1 MAAAD
6 FIKKLAPGAQKVYK
20 KYNVLA
26 SLVIAQGC
34 LESGF
39 GTSGLSKQA
48 NNLFGVKGTYNGK
61 YVLMWTSEQD
71 KKGNVTRIQAKF
83 RKYPSYAESL
93 ADLGSLYTRLSRY
106 KAVVGE
112 KDYKKATTA
121 VFKAGYATDIHY
133 PSKLNSIIEKYNL
146 TKYDGEI
153 VPDVPDV
160 PEEPSEPE
168 TPTKPTYPSKE
179 YDGKDMP
186 LNQHLPSDVDFPQL
200 HVSSK
205 DGKDVIEITGV
216 SVDFTA
222 DPTGKKSF
230 SFTLPRTQENATE
243 FELLVVDNIL
253 YLDEKKYN
261 HQKYYITN
269 VSLHQENGVLT
280 KTVTAAHIFSVLLI
294 NNRIEK
300 TVSKKLSIKEALDI
314 ALKGTDFKYVIHAKD
329 GEISSAEQE
338 NFGEKNSTELMDEII
353 EDYDIELDVDNY
365 KIHVYK
371 KMGQEI
377 DFVLDSRYNMPGIT
391 ITTDSQNCTTRAWG
405 YGAQKETDS
414 VSKSKDDSKTTKD
427 EKEASKDE
435 EKEPEYVF
443 EPVLYIHPDEDK
455 FLIEGKPRWAEP
467 IKDERYKKSSSIIS
481 ALKKHVNPYPEMT
494 VEVEFQKIYEP
505 KLLEIEQDFW
515 LGDTIHV
522 IADTA
527 DGITFEDDLRVV
539 SIQHNPLNPY
549 SSPTI
554 TFANFR
560 KDIQRITVDQA
571 KQVKNLQRYINDMLK
586 TLR

>member
-39 GTSGLSKQA
+39 GASDLSKQA
-48 NNLFGVKGTYNGK
+48 YNLFGVKGTYNGK
-61 YVLMWTSEQD
+61 YVLMWTKEQD
-71 KKGNVTRIQAKF
+71 KHGNETRVQARF

-106 KAVVGE
+106 KDVVGE
-112 KDYKKATTA
+112 KDYQKATAA
-121 VFKAGYATDIHY
+121 VAKGGYATDINY
-133 PSKLNSIIEKYNL
+133 ATKLNSIIFTYKLTQYDNL
-146 TKYDGEI
+146 D
-153 VPDVPDV
+153 DL

-168 TPTKPTYPSKE
+168 TPTGPDYPSKE

-186 LNQHLPSDVDFPQL
+186 LNQNLPSDVDFPQL

-230 SFTLPRTQENATE
+230 SFTLPRTQENGAE
-243 FELLVVDNIL
+243 FELLIVDNVL

-314 ALKGTDFKYVIHAKD
+314 ALKGTDFKYVIHAKA
-329 GEISSAEQE
+329 GEIPSAEQE

-353 EDYDIELDVDNY
+353 EDYGIELDVDNY

-371 KMGQEI
+371 KMGQKI

-414 VSKSKDDSKTTKD
+414 VSKSKDDSKTT
-427 EKEASKDE
+427 ENEQEASKDE

-560 KDIQRITVDQA
+560 KDIQRINVDQV
-571 KQVKNLQRYINDMLK
+571 KKMKNLQRYINDMLK

>member
-1 MAAAD
+1 
-6 FIKKLAPGAQKVYK
+6 
-20 KYNVLA
+20 
-26 SLVIAQGC
+26 
-34 LESGF
+34 
-39 GTSGLSKQA
+39 
-48 NNLFGVKGTYNGK
+48 
-61 YVLMWTSEQD
+61 
-71 KKGNVTRIQAKF
+71 
-83 RKYPSYAESL
+83 
-93 ADLGSLYTRLSRY
+93 
-106 KAVVGE
+106 
-112 KDYKKATTA
+112 
-121 VFKAGYATDIHY
+121 
-133 PSKLNSIIEKYNL
+133 
-146 TKYDGEI
+146 
-153 VPDVPDV
+153 
-160 PEEPSEPE
+160 EPSEPE

-179 YDGKDMP
+179 YDGIDMP

-243 FELLVVDNIL
+243 FEQLVVDNIL

-269 VSLHQENGVLT
+269 VSLHQENGMLT

-300 TVSKKLSIKEALDI
+300 TVSKKLGIKEALDI
-314 ALKGTDFKYVIHAKD
+314 ALKGTDFKYVIHAKA
-329 GEISSAEQE
+329 GEIPSAEQE

-353 EDYDIELDVDNY
+353 EDYGIELDVDNY

-371 KMGQEI
+371 KMGQVI

-414 VSKSKDDSKTTKD
+414 VSESKGDGKSTQD
-427 EKEASKDE
+427 EKDV

-467 IKDERYKKSSSIIS
+467 IKDERYKKAGSIIS

-560 KDIQRITVDQA
+560 KDIQRINVDQV
-571 KQVKNLQRYINDMLK
+571 KKMKNLQRYINDMLK

>member
-1 MAAAD
+1 MAAVD
-6 FIKKLAPGAQKVYK
+6 FIKKLAPGAKKVQK
-20 KYNVLA
+20 KYKVLA

-39 GTSGLSKQA
+39 GSSDLSKQA
-48 NNLFGVKGTYNGK
+48 YNLFGIKGTYNGK
-61 YVLMWTSEQD
+61 YVLMWTKEQD
-71 KKGNVTRIQAKF
+71 KQGNETRVQAPF
-83 RKYPSYAESL
+83 RKYPSFAESL
-93 ADLGSLYTRLSRY
+93 EDLGSLYTRLSRY

-112 KDYKKATTA
+112 KDYQKATAA
-121 VFKAGYATDIHY
+121 VAKGGYATDINY
-133 PSKLNSIIEKYNL
+133 AMKLNSIIFTYKL
-146 TKYDGEI
+146 TQYDNDDGL
-153 VPDVPDV
+153 

-168 TPTKPTYPSKE
+168 TPTGPDYPSRE
-179 YDGKDMP
+179 YDGVDIP
-186 LNQHLPSDVDFPQL
+186 LNQNLPSDVDFPQL

-222 DPTGKKSF
+222 DPTGKKTF
-230 SFTLPRTQENATE
+230 SFTLPRTQENAAE

-269 VSLHQENGVLT
+269 VSLHQENGMLT

-300 TVSKKLSIKEALDI
+300 TVSKKLSVKEALDI

-329 GEISSAEQE
+329 GEIPAAEQE

-371 KMGQEI
+371 KMGREI

-391 ITTDSQNCTTRAWG
+391 ITTDFQNCTTRAWG
-405 YGAQKETDS
+405 YGAQKETEA
-414 VSKSKDDSKTTKD
+414 VSQSKDDKTTED
-427 EKEASKDE
+427 EKEATNDE

-443 EPVLYIHPDEDK
+443 DPVLYIHPDEDK

-494 VEVEFQKIYEP
+494 VEVEFKKIYEP

-560 KDIQRITVDQA
+560 KDIQRITVDQV

>member
-39 GTSGLSKQA
+39 GSSDLSKQA
-48 NNLFGVKGTYNGK
+48 YNLFGIKGTYNGK
-61 YVLMWTSEQD
+61 YVLMWTKEQD
-71 KKGNVTRIQAKF
+71 KQGNETRVQAPF
-83 RKYPSYAESL
+83 RKYPSFAESL
-93 ADLGSLYTRLSRY
+93 EDLGSLYTRLSRY

-112 KDYKKATTA
+112 KDYQKATAA
-121 VFKAGYATDIHY
+121 VAKGGYATDINY
-133 PSKLNSIIEKYNL
+133 AMKLNSIIFTYKL
-146 TKYDGEI
+146 TQYDNDDGL
-153 VPDVPDV
+153 

-168 TPTKPTYPSKE
+168 TPTGPDYPSRE
-179 YDGKDMP
+179 YDGVDIP
-186 LNQHLPSDVDFPQL
+186 LNQNLPSDVDFPQL

-230 SFTLPRTQENATE
+230 SFTLPRTQENAAE
-243 FELLVVDNIL
+243 FELLIVDNVL

-269 VSLHQENGVLT
+269 VSLHQENGMLT

-314 ALKGTDFKYVIHAKD
+314 ALKGTDFKYVIHAKE

-338 NFGEKNSTELMDEII
+338 NFGEKNSIELMDEII

-405 YGAQKETDS
+405 YGAQKEIDS
-414 VSKSKDDSKTTKD
+414 ASESKDDGKTT
-427 EKEASKDE
+427 EDE

-505 KLLEIEQDFW
+505 KLLEIEQGFW

>member
-1 MAAAD
+1 MAAVD
-6 FIKKLAPGAQKVYK
+6 FIKKLAPGAQRVQK

-39 GTSGLSKQA
+39 GASDLSQQA
-48 NNLFGVKGTYNGK
+48 YNLFGVKGTYNGK
-61 YVLMWTSEQD
+61 YVLMWTKEQD
-71 KKGNVTRIQAKF
+71 KNGNETRVKARF

-106 KAVVGE
+106 KDVVGE
-112 KDYKKATTA
+112 KDYQKATAA
-121 VFKAGYATDIHY
+121 VAKGGYATDINY
-133 PSKLNSIIEKYNL
+133 ATKLNSIIFTYKLTQYDNL
-146 TKYDGEI
+146 D
-153 VPDVPDV
+153 DL

-168 TPTKPTYPSKE
+168 TPTGPDYPSKE

-186 LNQHLPSDVDFPQL
+186 LNQNLPSDVDFPQL

-205 DGKDVIEITGV
+205 DGKEVIEITGA
-216 SVDFTA
+216 SVDFTV
-222 DPTGKKSF
+222 DTTGKKSF
-230 SFTLPRTQENATE
+230 TFSLVRTQENAAE

-269 VSLHQENGVLT
+269 VSLHQENGMLT
-280 KTVTAAHIFSVLLI
+280 KTVTAAHIFTVLLI

-329 GEISSAEQE
+329 DEISSAEQE

-391 ITTDSQNCTTRAWG
+391 IMTDSQNCTTRAWG
-405 YGAQKETDS
+405 YGAQKEIDS
-414 VSKSKDDSKTTKD
+414 DSDSKVDGKTTED
-427 EKEASKDE
+427 EKEVRKDE

-539 SIQHNPLNPY
+539 SFQHNPLNPY

-560 KDIQRITVDQA
+560 KDIQRINVDQV
-571 KQVKNLQRYINDMLK
+571 KKMKNLQRYINDMLK

>member
-39 GTSGLSKQA
+39 GASDLSKQA
-48 NNLFGVKGTYNGK
+48 YNLFGVKGTYNGK
-61 YVLMWTSEQD
+61 YVLMWTKEQD
-71 KKGNVTRIQAKF
+71 KHGNESRVQARF

-106 KAVVGE
+106 KDVVGE
-112 KDYKKATTA
+112 KDYLKATAA
-121 VFKAGYATDIHY
+121 VAKGGYATDINY
-133 PSKLNSIIEKYNL
+133 ATKLNSIIFTYKLTQYDNL
-146 TKYDGEI
+146 D
-153 VPDVPDV
+153 DL

-168 TPTKPTYPSKE
+168 TPTGPEYPSKE
-179 YDGKDMP
+179 YDGIDMP
-186 LNQHLPSDVDFPQL
+186 LNQNLPSDVDFPQL

-205 DGKDVIEITGV
+205 DGKDAIEITGV

-230 SFTLPRTQENATE
+230 SFTLPRTHQNAAE
-243 FELLVVDNIL
+243 FEQLVVDNIL

-269 VSLHQENGVLT
+269 VSLHQENGMLT

-300 TVSKKLSIKEALDI
+300 TVSKKLGIKEALDI
-314 ALKGTDFKYVIHAKD
+314 ALKGTDFKYVIHAKA
-329 GEISSAEQE
+329 GEIPSAEQE
-338 NFGEKNSTELMDEII
+338 NFGEKNSIELMDEII
-353 EDYDIELDVDNY
+353 EDYGIELDVDNY

-371 KMGQEI
+371 KMGQVI

-414 VSKSKDDSKTTKD
+414 VSESKGDGKTTQD
-427 EKEASKDE
+427 EKDE

-467 IKDERYKKSSSIIS
+467 IKDERYKKAGSIIS

-560 KDIQRITVDQA
+560 KDIQRINVDQV
-571 KQVKNLQRYINDMLK
+571 KKMKNLQRYINDMLK

>member
-39 GTSGLSKQA
+39 GSSGLSKQA
-48 NNLFGVKGTYNGK
+48 NNLFGIKGTYNGK

-71 KKGNVTRIQAKF
+71 KKGNVTRIQARF

-121 VFKAGYATDIHY
+121 VSKAGYATDIHY

-329 GEISSAEQE
+329 GDIPSVEQE
-338 NFGEKNSTELMDEII
+338 NFGEKNSIELMDEII
-353 EDYDIELDVDNY
+353 EDYGIELDVDNY

-371 KMGQEI
+371 KMGQVI

-414 VSKSKDDSKTTKD
+414 VSESKGDGKSTQD
-427 EKEASKDE
+427 EKDV

-467 IKDERYKKSSSIIS
+467 IKDERYKKAGSIIS

-560 KDIQRITVDQA
+560 KDIQRINVDQV
-571 KQVKNLQRYINDMLK
+571 KKMKNLQRYINDMLK

>member
-1 MAAAD
+1 MAAAE

-39 GTSGLSKQA
+39 GTSGLSQQA
-48 NNLFGVKGTYNGK
+48 NNLFGIKGTYNGK

-112 KDYKKATTA
+112 TNYKKACKA
-121 VFKAGYATDIHY
+121 VKDAGYATDINY
-133 PSKLNSIIEKYNL
+133 PSKLISIIEKYNL
-146 TKYDGEI
+146 TQYDDQN
-153 VPDVPDV
+153 VPDVPD
-160 PEEPSEPE
+160 EPSEPE
-168 TPTKPTYPSKE
+168 TPTGPDYPSKE

-186 LNQHLPSDVDFPQL
+186 LNQNLPSDVDFPQL

-205 DGKDVIEITGV
+205 NGKEVIEITGT
-216 SVDFTA
+216 SVDFTV
-222 DPTGKKSF
+222 DTTGKKSF
-230 SFTLPRTQENATE
+230 TFSLVRTLENAAE

-269 VSLHQENGVLT
+269 VSLHQENGMLT
-280 KTVTAAHIFSVLLI
+280 KTVTAAHIFTVLLI
-294 NNRIEK
+294 NNRIQK
-300 TVSKKLSIKEALDI
+300 TISKKLGIKEALDI

-329 GEISSAEQE
+329 GEIPSAEQE

-353 EDYDIELDVDNY
+353 EDYGIELDVDNY

-414 VSKSKDDSKTTKD
+414 VSESKGDGKTTED
-427 EKEASKDE
+427 EKEVKKDE

-467 IKDERYKKSSSIIS
+467 IRDERYKKAGSIIS

-560 KDIQRITVDQA
+560 KDIQRINVDQV
-571 KQVKNLQRYINDMLK
+571 KKMKNLQRYINDMLK

>member
-6 FIKKLAPGAQKVYK
+6 FIRKLAPGAQKVYK

-39 GTSGLSKQA
+39 GASDLSKQA
-48 NNLFGVKGTYNGK
+48 YNPFGVKGTYNGK
-61 YVLMWTSEQD
+61 YVLMWTKEQD
-71 KKGNVTRIQAKF
+71 KNGNETRVQARF

-106 KAVVGE
+106 KDVVGE
-112 KDYKKATTA
+112 KDYQKATAA
-121 VFKAGYATDIHY
+121 VSKGGYATDINY
-133 PSKLNSIIEKYNL
+133 ATKLNSIIFTYKL
-146 TKYDGEI
+146 TQYDTFD
-153 VPDVPDV
+153 DVPD
-160 PEEPSEPE
+160 EPSEPPE
-168 TPTKPTYPSKE
+168 TPTGPDYPSKE

-186 LNQHLPSDVDFPQL
+186 LNQNLPSDVDFPQL

-230 SFTLPRTQENATE
+230 SFTLPRTQENGAE
-243 FELLVVDNIL
+243 FELLIVDNVL

-294 NNRIEK
+294 NNRVEK

-353 EDYDIELDVDNY
+353 EDYGIELDVDNY
-365 KIHVYK
+365 KIHVFK
-371 KMGQEI
+371 KMGQKI

-414 VSKSKDDSKTTKD
+414 VSKSKDDSKTT
-427 EKEASKDE
+427 ENEQEASKDE

-560 KDIQRITVDQA
+560 KDIQRINVDQV
-571 KQVKNLQRYINDMLK
+571 KKMKNLQRYINDMLK

>member
-1 MAAAD
+1 MAAVD
-6 FIKKLAPGAQKVYK
+6 FIKKLAPGAQRVQK

-39 GTSGLSKQA
+39 GASDLSQQA
-48 NNLFGVKGTYNGK
+48 YNLFGVKGTYNGK
-61 YVLMWTSEQD
+61 YVLMWTKEQD
-71 KKGNVTRIQAKF
+71 KNGNETRVKARF

-106 KAVVGE
+106 KDVVGE
-112 KDYKKATTA
+112 KDYQKATAA
-121 VFKAGYATDIHY
+121 VAKGGYATDINY
-133 PSKLNSIIEKYNL
+133 ATKLNSIIFTYKLTQYDNL
-146 TKYDGEI
+146 D
-153 VPDVPDV
+153 DL

-168 TPTKPTYPSKE
+168 TPTGPDYPSKE

-186 LNQHLPSDVDFPQL
+186 LNQNLPSDVDFPQL

-205 DGKDVIEITGV
+205 DGKEVIEITGA
-216 SVDFTA
+216 SVDFTV
-222 DPTGKKSF
+222 DTTGKKSF
-230 SFTLPRTQENATE
+230 TFSLVRTQENAAE

-269 VSLHQENGVLT
+269 VSLHQENGMLT

-414 VSKSKDDSKTTKD
+414 ESKGDGKTTED
-427 EKEASKDE
+427 EKDE

-539 SIQHNPLNPY
+539 SFQHNPLNPY

-560 KDIQRITVDQA
+560 KDIQRINVDQV
-571 KQVKNLQRYINDMLK
+571 KKMKNLQRYINDMLK

>member
-1 MAAAD
+1 MAAVD
-6 FIKKLAPGAQKVYK
+6 FIKKLAPGAQKVQK

-39 GTSGLSKQA
+39 GASDLSKQA
-48 NNLFGVKGTYNGK
+48 YNLFGVKGTYNGK
-61 YVLMWTSEQD
+61 YVLMWTKEQD
-71 KKGNVTRIQAKF
+71 KHGNESRVQARF

-106 KAVVGE
+106 KDVVGE
-112 KDYKKATTA
+112 KDYQKATAA
-121 VFKAGYATDIHY
+121 VAKGGYATDINY
-133 PSKLNSIIEKYNL
+133 ATKLNSIIFTYKLTQYDNL
-146 TKYDGEI
+146 D
-153 VPDVPDV
+153 DL

-168 TPTKPTYPSKE
+168 TPTGPEYPSKE
-179 YDGKDMP
+179 YDGIDMP

-230 SFTLPRTQENATE
+230 SFTLSRTQENATE
-243 FELLVVDNIL
+243 FEQLVVDNIL

-269 VSLHQENGVLT
+269 VSLHQENGMLT

-300 TVSKKLSIKEALDI
+300 TVSKKLGIKEALDI
-314 ALKGTDFKYVIHAKD
+314 ALKGTDFKYVIHAKA
-329 GEISSAEQE
+329 GEIPSAEQE

-353 EDYDIELDVDNY
+353 EDYGIELDVDNY

-371 KMGQEI
+371 KMGEVI

-414 VSKSKDDSKTTKD
+414 VSESKGDGKTTQD
-427 EKEASKDE
+427 EKDE

-467 IKDERYKKSSSIIS
+467 IKDERYKKTGSIIS

-560 KDIQRITVDQA
+560 KDIQRINVDQV
-571 KQVKNLQRYINDMLK
+571 KKMKNLQRYIN
-586 TLR
+586 

>member
-39 GTSGLSKQA
+39 GSSGLSKQA
-48 NNLFGVKGTYNGK
+48 NNLFGIKGTYNGK

-112 KDYKKATTA
+112 KDYKKATAA
-121 VFKAGYATDIHY
+121 VSKAGYATDIHY

-300 TVSKKLSIKEALDI
+300 TVSKKLGIKEALDI
-314 ALKGTDFKYVIHAKD
+314 ALKGTDFKYVIHAKA
-329 GEISSAEQE
+329 GEIPSAEQE
-338 NFGEKNSTELMDEII
+338 NFGEKNSIELMDEII
-353 EDYDIELDVDNY
+353 EDYGIELDVDNY

-371 KMGQEI
+371 KMGQVI

-414 VSKSKDDSKTTKD
+414 VSESKGDGKSTQD
-427 EKEASKDE
+427 EKDV

-467 IKDERYKKSSSIIS
+467 IKDERYKKAGSIIS

-560 KDIQRITVDQA
+560 KDIQRINVDQV
-571 KQVKNLQRYINDMLK
+571 KKMKNLQRYINDMLK

>member
-1 MAAAD
+1 MAAAVD
-6 FIKKLAPGAQKVYK
+6 FIKKLAPGAKKVQK
-20 KYNVLA
+20 KYKVLA

-39 GTSGLSKQA
+39 GSSDLSKQA
-48 NNLFGVKGTYNGK
+48 YNLFGIKGTYNGK
-61 YVLMWTSEQD
+61 YVLMWTKEQD
-71 KKGNVTRIQAKF
+71 KQGNETRVQAPF
-83 RKYPSYAESL
+83 RKYLSFAESL
-93 ADLGSLYTRLSRY
+93 EDLGSMYTRLSRY
-106 KAVVGE
+106 KAVIGE
-112 KDYKKATTA
+112 KDYQKATAA
-121 VFKAGYATDIHY
+121 VASGGYATDINY
-133 PSKLNSIIEKYNL
+133 AMKLNSIIFTYKL
-146 TKYDGEI
+146 TQYDNDDGI
-153 VPDVPDV
+153 

-168 TPTKPTYPSKE
+168 TPTDPDYPSRE
-179 YDGKDMP
+179 FDGVDIP
-186 LNQHLPSDVDFPQL
+186 INQNLPSDVDFPQL

-230 SFTLPRTQENATE
+230 SFTLPRTQENAAE
-243 FELLVVDNIL
+243 FELLIVDNVL

-269 VSLHQENGVLT
+269 VSLHQENGMLT

-314 ALKGTDFKYVIHAKD
+314 ALKGTDFKYVIHANE

-405 YGAQKETDS
+405 YGAQKEIDS
-414 VSKSKDDSKTTKD
+414 ASESKDDGTTTED
-427 EKEASKDE
+427 G

-443 EPVLYIHPDEDK
+443 EPVLYIHPDEEN

-560 KDIQRITVDQA
+560 KDIQRITVDQV

>member
-39 GTSGLSKQA
+39 GSSGLSQQA
-48 NNLFGVKGTYNGK
+48 NNLFGIKGTYNGK

-83 RKYPSYAESL
+83 RKYPSYSESL

-112 KDYKKATTA
+112 TNYKKACQA
-121 VFKAGYATDIHY
+121 VKDGGYATDINY
-133 PSKLNSIIEKYNL
+133 PSKLISIIEKYNL
-146 TKYDGEI
+146 TQYDDQNL
-153 VPDVPDV
+153 PDVPD
-160 PEEPSEPE
+160 EPSEPE
-168 TPTKPTYPSKE
+168 TPIGPEYPSKE

-186 LNQHLPSDVDFPQL
+186 LNQNLPSDVDFPQL

-205 DGKDVIEITGV
+205 DGKEVIEITGV

-230 SFTLPRTQENATE
+230 SFTLPRTQENAAE

-269 VSLHQENGVLT
+269 VSLHQENGMLT

-300 TVSKKLSIKEALDI
+300 TVSKKLSVKEALDI
-314 ALKGTDFKYVIHAKD
+314 ALKGTDFKYVIHEKD
-329 GEISSAEQE
+329 GEIPAAEQE

-353 EDYDIELDVDNY
+353 EDYGIELDVDNY

-414 VSKSKDDSKTTKD
+414 VSESKGDGKTTED
-427 EKEASKDE
+427 EKEVKKNE

-539 SIQHNPLNPY
+539 SVQHNPLNPY

-571 KQVKNLQRYINDMLK
+571 KQVKNLQRYINDMIK

>member
-1 MAAAD
+1 MAAAVD
-6 FIKKLAPGAQKVYK
+6 FIKKLAPGAKKVQK
-20 KYNVLA
+20 KYKVLA

-39 GTSGLSKQA
+39 GSSDLSKQA
-48 NNLFGVKGTYNGK
+48 YNLFGIKGTYNGK
-61 YVLMWTSEQD
+61 YVLMWTKEQD
-71 KKGNVTRIQAKF
+71 KQGNETRVQAPF
-83 RKYPSYAESL
+83 RKYPSFAESL
-93 ADLGSLYTRLSRY
+93 EDLGSLYTRLSRY

-112 KDYKKATTA
+112 KDYQKATAA
-121 VFKAGYATDIHY
+121 VAKGGYATDINY
-133 PSKLNSIIEKYNL
+133 AMKLNSIIFTYKL
-146 TKYDGEI
+146 TQYDNDDGI
-153 VPDVPDV
+153 
-160 PEEPSEPE
+160 PEEPTGPD
-168 TPTKPTYPSKE
+168 YPSRE
-179 YDGKDMP
+179 FDGVDIP
-186 LNQHLPSDVDFPQL
+186 INQNLPSDVDFPQL

-230 SFTLPRTQENATE
+230 SFTLPRTQENAAE
-243 FELLVVDNIL
+243 FELLIVDNVL

-269 VSLHQENGVLT
+269 VSLHQENGMLT

-314 ALKGTDFKYVIHAKD
+314 ALKGTDFKYVIHAKE
-329 GEISSAEQE
+329 GGIASAEQE

-371 KMGQEI
+371 KMGQVI

-405 YGAQKETDS
+405 YGAQKEIDS
-414 VSKSKDDSKTTKD
+414 ASESKDDDKTT
-427 EKEASKDE
+427 EDE

-560 KDIQRITVDQA
+560 KDIQRITVDQV

>member
-39 GTSGLSKQA
+39 GASDLSKQA
-48 NNLFGVKGTYNGK
+48 YNLFGVKGTYNGK
-61 YVLMWTSEQD
+61 YVLMWTKEQD
-71 KKGNVTRIQAKF
+71 KHGNETRVQAHF

-106 KAVVGE
+106 KDVVGE
-112 KDYKKATTA
+112 KDYQKATAA
-121 VFKAGYATDIHY
+121 VAKGGYATDINY
-133 PSKLNSIIEKYNL
+133 ATKLNSIIFTYKLTQYDNL
-146 TKYDGEI
+146 D
-153 VPDVPDV
+153 DL

-168 TPTKPTYPSKE
+168 TPTGPDYPSKE

-186 LNQHLPSDVDFPQL
+186 LNQNLPSDVDFPQL

-205 DGKDVIEITGV
+205 DGKEVIEITGA
-216 SVDFTA
+216 SVDFTV
-222 DPTGKKSF
+222 DTTGKKSF
-230 SFTLPRTQENATE
+230 TFSLVRTQENAAE

-269 VSLHQENGVLT
+269 VSLHQENGMLT
-280 KTVTAAHIFSVLLI
+280 KTVTAAHIFTVLLI

-338 NFGEKNSTELMDEII
+338 NFGEKNSTELIDEII

-414 VSKSKDDSKTTKD
+414 VSESKGDGKTTED
-427 EKEASKDE
+427 EKEVKKDE

-443 EPVLYIHPDEDK
+443 DPVLYIHPDEDK

-539 SIQHNPLNPY
+539 SFQHNPLNPY

>member
-39 GTSGLSKQA
+39 GASDLSKQA
-48 NNLFGVKGTYNGK
+48 YNLFGVKGTYNGK
-61 YVLMWTSEQD
+61 YVLMWTKEQD
-71 KKGNVTRIQAKF
+71 KHGNESRVQARF

-106 KAVVGE
+106 KDVVGE
-112 KDYKKATTA
+112 KDYLKATAA
-121 VFKAGYATDIHY
+121 VAKGGYATDINY
-133 PSKLNSIIEKYNL
+133 ATKLNSIIFTYKLTQYDNL
-146 TKYDGEI
+146 D
-153 VPDVPDV
+153 DL

-168 TPTKPTYPSKE
+168 TPTGPEYPSKE
-179 YDGKDMP
+179 YDGIDMP
-186 LNQHLPSDVDFPQL
+186 LNQNLPSDVDFPQL

-205 DGKDVIEITGV
+205 DGKDAIEITGV

-230 SFTLPRTQENATE
+230 SFTLPRTQQNAAE
-243 FELLVVDNIL
+243 FEQLVVDNIL

-269 VSLHQENGVLT
+269 VSLHQENGMLT

-300 TVSKKLSIKEALDI
+300 TVSKKLGIKEALDI
-314 ALKGTDFKYVIHAKD
+314 ALKGTDFKYVIHAKA
-329 GEISSAEQE
+329 GEIPSAEQE
-338 NFGEKNSTELMDEII
+338 NFGEKNSIELMDEII
-353 EDYDIELDVDNY
+353 EDYGIELDVDNY

-371 KMGQEI
+371 KMGQVI

-414 VSKSKDDSKTTKD
+414 VSESKGDGKTTQD
-427 EKEASKDE
+427 EKDE

-467 IKDERYKKSSSIIS
+467 IKDERYKKAGSIIS

-560 KDIQRITVDQA
+560 KDIQRINVDQV
-571 KQVKNLQRYINDMLK
+571 KKMKNLQRYINDMLK

>member
-6 FIKKLAPGAQKVYK
+6 FIKKLAPGAQKVFK
-20 KYNVLA
+20 KYKVLA

-39 GTSGLSKQA
+39 GASDLSKQA
-48 NNLFGVKGTYNGK
+48 YNLFGVKGTYNGK
-61 YVLMWTSEQD
+61 YVLMWTKEQD
-71 KKGNVTRIQAKF
+71 KHGNETRVQARF

-106 KAVVGE
+106 KDVVGE
-112 KDYKKATTA
+112 KDYQKATAA
-121 VFKAGYATDIHY
+121 VAKGGYATDINY
-133 PSKLNSIIEKYNL
+133 ATKLNSIIFTYKL
-146 TKYDGEI
+146 TQYDN
-153 VPDVPDV
+153 VDL

-168 TPTKPTYPSKE
+168 TPTGPDYPSKE

-186 LNQHLPSDVDFPQL
+186 LNQNLPSDVDFPQL

-205 DGKDVIEITGV
+205 DGKEVIEITGA
-216 SVDFTA
+216 SVDFTV
-222 DPTGKKSF
+222 DTTGKKSF
-230 SFTLPRTQENATE
+230 AFSLVRTQENAAE

-269 VSLHQENGVLT
+269 VSLHQENGMLT
-280 KTVTAAHIFSVLLI
+280 KTVTAAHIFTVLLI
-294 NNRIEK
+294 NNRIEN

-414 VSKSKDDSKTTKD
+414 DSESKGDGKTTED
-427 EKEASKDE
+427 EKEVKKDE

-539 SIQHNPLNPY
+539 SFQHNPLNPY

-560 KDIQRITVDQA
+560 KDIQRINVDQV
-571 KQVKNLQRYINDMLK
+571 KKMKNLQRYINDMLK

>member
-1 MAAAD
+1 MAAVD
-6 FIKKLAPGAQKVYK
+6 FIKKLAPGAKKVQK
-20 KYNVLA
+20 KYKVLA

-39 GTSGLSKQA
+39 GSSDLSKQA
-48 NNLFGVKGTYNGK
+48 YNLFGIKGTYNGK
-61 YVLMWTSEQD
+61 YVLMWTKEQD
-71 KKGNVTRIQAKF
+71 KQGNETRVQAPF
-83 RKYPSYAESL
+83 RKYPSFAESL
-93 ADLGSLYTRLSRY
+93 EDLGSMYTRLSRY
-106 KAVVGE
+106 KAVIGE
-112 KDYKKATTA
+112 KDYQKATAA
-121 VFKAGYATDIHY
+121 VAKGGYATDINY
-133 PSKLNSIIEKYNL
+133 AMKLNSIIFTYKL
-146 TKYDGEI
+146 TQYDN
-153 VPDVPDV
+153 DDST

-168 TPTKPTYPSKE
+168 TPTGPDYPSRE
-179 YDGKDMP
+179 YDGVDIP
-186 LNQHLPSDVDFPQL
+186 LNQNLPSDVDFPQL

-230 SFTLPRTQENATE
+230 SFTLPRTQENAAE

-269 VSLHQENGVLT
+269 VSLHQENGMLT

-300 TVSKKLSIKEALDI
+300 TVSKKLSVKEALDI
-314 ALKGTDFKYVIHAKD
+314 ALKGTDFIYVIHAKD
-329 GEISSAEQE
+329 GEIPAAEQE

-371 KMGQEI
+371 KMGREI

-405 YGAQKETDS
+405 YGAQKETEA
-414 VSKSKDDSKTTKD
+414 VSQSKDDKTTED
-427 EKEASKDE
+427 EKEATNDE

-443 EPVLYIHPDEDK
+443 DPVLYIHPDEDK

-560 KDIQRITVDQA
+560 KDIQRITVDQV

>member
-39 GTSGLSKQA
+39 GSSGLSKQA

-71 KKGNVTRIQAKF
+71 KKGSVTRIQAKF

-93 ADLGSLYTRLSRY
+93 VDLGSLYTRLSRY

-112 KDYKKATTA
+112 KDYKKATEA
-121 VFKAGYATDIHY
+121 VFKAGYATDMNY
-133 PSKLNSIIEKYNL
+133 PSKLISIIEKYNL
-146 TKYDGEI
+146 TKYDDENI
-153 VPDVPDV
+153 PDVPD
-160 PEEPSEPE
+160 EPNEPE
-168 TPTKPTYPSKE
+168 TPTGPDYPSKE

-186 LNQHLPSDVDFPQL
+186 LNQNLPSDVDFPQL

-230 SFTLPRTQENATE
+230 SFTLPRTQENAAE

-269 VSLHQENGVLT
+269 VSLHQENGMLT

-329 GEISSAEQE
+329 GEIPSAEQE

-353 EDYDIELDVDNY
+353 EDYGIELDVDNY

-371 KMGQEI
+371 KMGQKI

-405 YGAQKETDS
+405 YGAQKEVDS
-414 VSKSKDDSKTTKD
+414 VSKSKDDKTTED
-427 EKEASKDE
+427 GKEVTKDE

-467 IKDERYKKSSSIIS
+467 IKDERYKKAGSIIS

-560 KDIQRITVDQA
+560 KDIQRITVDQV

>member
-39 GTSGLSKQA
+39 GASDLSKQA
-48 NNLFGVKGTYNGK
+48 YNLFGVKGTYNGK
-61 YVLMWTSEQD
+61 YVLMWTKEQD
-71 KKGNVTRIQAKF
+71 KHGNETRVQARF

-106 KAVVGE
+106 KDVVGE
-112 KDYKKATTA
+112 KDYQKATAA
-121 VFKAGYATDIHY
+121 VAKGGYATDINY
-133 PSKLNSIIEKYNL
+133 ATKLNSIIFTYKLTQYDNL
-146 TKYDGEI
+146 D
-153 VPDVPDV
+153 DL

-168 TPTKPTYPSKE
+168 TPTGPDYPSKE

-186 LNQHLPSDVDFPQL
+186 LNQNLPSDVDFPQL

-205 DGKDVIEITGV
+205 DRKEVIEITGA
-216 SVDFTA
+216 SVDFTV
-222 DPTGKKSF
+222 DTTGKKSF
-230 SFTLPRTQENATE
+230 TFSLVRTQENAAE

-269 VSLHQENGVLT
+269 VSLHQENGMLT
-280 KTVTAAHIFSVLLI
+280 KTVTAAHIFTVLLI

-329 GEISSAEQE
+329 DEISSAEQE

-405 YGAQKETDS
+405 YGAQKEIDS
-414 VSKSKDDSKTTKD
+414 DSDSKVDGKTTED
-427 EKEASKDE
+427 EKEVKKDE

-539 SIQHNPLNPY
+539 SFQHNPLNPY

-560 KDIQRITVDQA
+560 KDIQRINVDQV
-571 KQVKNLQRYINDMLK
+571 KKMKNLQRYINDMLK

>member
-6 FIKKLAPGAQKVYK
+6 FIKKLAPGAQKVFK

-39 GTSGLSKQA
+39 GTSGLSQQA
-48 NNLFGVKGTYNGK
+48 NNLFGIKGTYNGK

-71 KKGNVTRIQAKF
+71 KKGNVTRVQAKF
-83 RKYPSYAESL
+83 RKYPSYSESL

-112 KDYKKATTA
+112 TNYKKACQA
-121 VFKAGYATDIHY
+121 VKDAGYATDINY
-133 PSKLNSIIEKYNL
+133 PSKLISIIEKYNL
-146 TKYDGEI
+146 TKYDDQA
-153 VPDVPDV
+153 VPDIPD
-160 PEEPSEPE
+160 EPSEPE
-168 TPTKPTYPSKE
+168 TPTGPDYPSKE

-205 DGKDVIEITGV
+205 DGKEVIEITGV
-216 SVDFTA
+216 SVDFTV
-222 DPTGKKSF
+222 DTTGKKTFTF
-230 SFTLPRTQENATE
+230 SLVRTQENAAE
-243 FELLVVDNIL
+243 FELLIVDNVL

-269 VSLHQENGVLT
+269 VSLHQENGMLT
-280 KTVTAAHIFSVLLI
+280 KTVTAAHIFTVLLI

-371 KMGQEI
+371 KMGQKI

-405 YGAQKETDS
+405 YGAQKEMDS
-414 VSKSKDDSKTTKD
+414 VSKSKDDSKTTEN

-467 IKDERYKKSSSIIS
+467 IKDERYKKAGSIIS

-539 SIQHNPLNPY
+539 SFQHNPLDPY

>member
-1 MAAAD
+1 MAAVD
-6 FIKKLAPGAQKVYK
+6 FIKKLAPGAQRVQK

-39 GTSGLSKQA
+39 GASDLSQQA

-61 YVLMWTSEQD
+61 YVLMWTKEQD
-71 KKGNVTRIQAKF
+71 KNGNETRVKARF

-106 KAVVGE
+106 KDVVGE
-112 KDYKKATTA
+112 KDYQKATAA
-121 VFKAGYATDIHY
+121 VAKGGYATDINY
-133 PSKLNSIIEKYNL
+133 ATKLNSIIFTYKLTQYDNL
-146 TKYDGEI
+146 D
-153 VPDVPDV
+153 DL

-168 TPTKPTYPSKE
+168 TPTGPDYPSRE
-179 YDGKDMP
+179 YDGIDIP
-186 LNQHLPSDVDFPQL
+186 LNQNLPSDVDFPQL

-205 DGKDVIEITGV
+205 DGKEVIEITGA
-216 SVDFTA
+216 SVDFTV
-222 DPTGKKSF
+222 DTTGKKSF
-230 SFTLPRTQENATE
+230 TFSLVRTQENAAE

-269 VSLHQENGVLT
+269 VSLHQENGMLT
-280 KTVTAAHIFSVLLI
+280 KTVTAAHIFTVLLI

-329 GEISSAEQE
+329 DEISSAEQE
-338 NFGEKNSTELMDEII
+338 NFGEKNSTELLDEII

-405 YGAQKETDS
+405 YGAQKEIDS
-414 VSKSKDDSKTTKD
+414 DSDSKVDGKTTED
-427 EKEASKDE
+427 EKEVKKDE

-481 ALKKHVNPYPEMT
+481 SLKKHVNPYPEMT

-527 DGITFEDDLRVV
+527 GGITFEDDLRVV
-539 SIQHNPLNPY
+539 SFQHNPLNPY

-560 KDIQRITVDQA
+560 KDIQRINVDQV
-571 KQVKNLQRYINDMLK
+571 KKMKNLQRYINDMLK

>member
-39 GTSGLSKQA
+39 GASDLSKQA
-48 NNLFGVKGTYNGK
+48 YNLFGVKGTYNGK
-61 YVLMWTSEQD
+61 YVLMWTKEQD
-71 KKGNVTRIQAKF
+71 KHGNETRVQARF

-106 KAVVGE
+106 KDVVGE
-112 KDYKKATTA
+112 KDYQKATAA
-121 VFKAGYATDIHY
+121 VAKGGYATDINY
-133 PSKLNSIIEKYNL
+133 ATKLNSIIFTYKL
-146 TKYDGEI
+146 TQYDNDDGLL
-153 VPDVPDV
+153 
-160 PEEPSEPE
+160 EEPSEPE
-168 TPTKPTYPSKE
+168 TPTGPEFPSKE
-179 YDGKDMP
+179 YDGIDMT
-186 LNQHLPSDVDFPQL
+186 LNQNLPSDVDFPQL

-205 DGKDVIEITGV
+205 DGKDVIEIPGV

-230 SFTLPRTQENATE
+230 SFTLPRTQENGAE
-243 FELLVVDNIL
+243 FELLIVDNVL

-329 GEISSAEQE
+329 GEIPSAEQE

-353 EDYDIELDVDNY
+353 EDYGIELDVDNY

-414 VSKSKDDSKTTKD
+414 VSESQGDGKTT
-427 EKEASKDE
+427 ENEQEASKDE

-539 SIQHNPLNPY
+539 SIQHNPLDPY

>member
-1 MAAAD
+1 MAAVD
-6 FIKKLAPGAQKVYK
+6 FIKKLAPGAQRVQK

-39 GTSGLSKQA
+39 GASDLSQQA
-48 NNLFGVKGTYNGK
+48 YNLFGVKGTYNGK
-61 YVLMWTSEQD
+61 YVLMWTKEQD
-71 KKGNVTRIQAKF
+71 KNGNETRVKARF

-106 KAVVGE
+106 KDVVGE
-112 KDYKKATTA
+112 KDYQKATAA
-121 VFKAGYATDIHY
+121 VAKGGYATDINY
-133 PSKLNSIIEKYNL
+133 ATKLNSIIFTYKLTQYDNL
-146 TKYDGEI
+146 D
-153 VPDVPDV
+153 DL

-168 TPTKPTYPSKE
+168 TPTGPDYPSRE
-179 YDGKDMP
+179 YDGIDIP
-186 LNQHLPSDVDFPQL
+186 LNQNLPSDVDFPQL

-205 DGKDVIEITGV
+205 DGKEVIEITGA
-216 SVDFTA
+216 SVDFTV
-222 DPTGKKSF
+222 DTTGKKSF
-230 SFTLPRTQENATE
+230 TFSLVRTQENAAE

-269 VSLHQENGVLT
+269 VSLHQENGMLT
-280 KTVTAAHIFSVLLI
+280 KTVTAAHIFTVLLI

-329 GEISSAEQE
+329 DEISSAEQE

-405 YGAQKETDS
+405 YGAQKEIDS
-414 VSKSKDDSKTTKD
+414 DSDSKVDGKTTED
-427 EKEASKDE
+427 EKEVKKDE

-539 SIQHNPLNPY
+539 SFQHNPLNPY

-560 KDIQRITVDQA
+560 KDIQRINVDQV
-571 KQVKNLQRYINDMLK
+571 KKMKNLQRYINDMLK

>member
-1 MAAAD
+1 MAAVD
-6 FIKKLAPGAQKVYK
+6 FIKKLAPGAKKVQK
-20 KYNVLA
+20 KYKVLA

-39 GTSGLSKQA
+39 GSSDLSKQA
-48 NNLFGVKGTYNGK
+48 YNLFGIKGTYNGK
-61 YVLMWTSEQD
+61 YVLMWTKEQD
-71 KKGNVTRIQAKF
+71 KQGNETRVQAPF
-83 RKYPSYAESL
+83 RKYPSFAESL
-93 ADLGSLYTRLSRY
+93 EDLGSLYTRLSRY

-112 KDYKKATTA
+112 KDYQKATAA
-121 VFKAGYATDIHY
+121 VAKGGYATDINY
-133 PSKLNSIIEKYNL
+133 AMKLNSIIFTYKL
-146 TKYDGEI
+146 TQYDNDDGI
-153 VPDVPDV
+153 

-168 TPTKPTYPSKE
+168 TPTGPDYPSKE

-186 LNQHLPSDVDFPQL
+186 LNQNLPSDVDFPQL

-205 DGKDVIEITGV
+205 DGKEVIEITGV
-216 SVDFTA
+216 SVDFMA

-230 SFTLPRTQENATE
+230 SFTLPRTQENAAE

-269 VSLHQENGVLT
+269 VSLHQENGMLT

-314 ALKGTDFKYVIHAKD
+314 ALKGTDFKYVIHAKE

-405 YGAQKETDS
+405 YGAQKEIDS
-414 VSKSKDDSKTTKD
+414 ASESKYDGKTTED
-427 EKEASKDE
+427 E
-435 EKEPEYVF
+435 EPEYVF

-560 KDIQRITVDQA
+560 KDIQRITVNQV

>member
-39 GTSGLSKQA
+39 GSSGLSKQA
-48 NNLFGVKGTYNGK
+48 NNLFGIKGTYNGK

-112 KDYKKATTA
+112 KDYKKATAA
-121 VFKAGYATDIHY
+121 VSKAGYATDIHY

-314 ALKGTDFKYVIHAKD
+314 ALKGTDFKYVIHAKA

-353 EDYDIELDVDNY
+353 EDYGIELDVDNY

-371 KMGQEI
+371 KMGEVI

-414 VSKSKDDSKTTKD
+414 VSESKGDGKTTQD
-427 EKEASKDE
+427 EKDE

-467 IKDERYKKSSSIIS
+467 IKDERYKKAGSIIS

-560 KDIQRITVDQA
+560 KDIQRINVDQV
-571 KQVKNLQRYINDMLK
+571 KKMKNLQRYINDMLK

>member
-1 MAAAD
+1 MAAAVD
-6 FIKKLAPGAQKVYK
+6 FIKKLAPGAKKVQK
-20 KYNVLA
+20 KYKVLA

-39 GTSGLSKQA
+39 GSSDLSKQA
-48 NNLFGVKGTYNGK
+48 YNLFGIKGTYNGK
-61 YVLMWTSEQD
+61 YVLMWTKEQD
-71 KKGNVTRIQAKF
+71 KQGNETRVQAPF
-83 RKYPSYAESL
+83 RKYPSFAESL
-93 ADLGSLYTRLSRY
+93 EDLGSMYTRLSRY
-106 KAVVGE
+106 KAVIGE
-112 KDYKKATTA
+112 KDYQKATAA
-121 VFKAGYATDIHY
+121 VASGGYATDINY
-133 PSKLNSIIEKYNL
+133 AMKLNSIIFTYKL
-146 TKYDGEI
+146 TQYDNDDGL
-153 VPDVPDV
+153 

-168 TPTKPTYPSKE
+168 TPTGPDYPSRE
-179 YDGKDMP
+179 YDGIDMP
-186 LNQHLPSDVDFPQL
+186 LNQNLPSDVDFPQL

-230 SFTLPRTQENATE
+230 SFTLPRTKENAAE

-269 VSLHQENGVLT
+269 VSLHQENGMLT

-314 ALKGTDFKYVIHAKD
+314 ALKGTNFKYVIHAKE
-329 GEISSAEQE
+329 GEIASAEQE

-405 YGAQKETDS
+405 YGAQKEIDS
-414 VSKSKDDSKTTKD
+414 ASESKDYDKTT
-427 EKEASKDE
+427 EDE

-539 SIQHNPLNPY
+539 LIQHNPLNPY

-560 KDIQRITVDQA
+560 KDIQRITVDQV

>member
-39 GTSGLSKQA
+39 GSSGLSQQA
-48 NNLFGVKGTYNGK
+48 NNLFGIKGTYNGK
-61 YVLMWTSEQD
+61 YVLMWTNEQD
-71 KKGNVTRIQAKF
+71 KKGNVTRVQAKF

-106 KAVVGE
+106 NAVVGE
-112 KDYKKATTA
+112 KDYQKATAA
-121 VFKAGYATDIHY
+121 VSKAGYATDINY
-133 PSKLNSIIEKYNL
+133 ATKLNSIIFTYNL
-146 TKYDGEI
+146 TQYDSLDN
-153 VPDVPDV
+153 VPDD
-160 PEEPSEPE
+160 EPSIPE
-168 TPTKPTYPSKE
+168 TPTGPEYPSKE

-186 LNQHLPSDVDFPQL
+186 LNQNLPSDVDFPQL

-205 DGKDVIEITGV
+205 DGKEVIEITGV
-216 SVDFTA
+216 SVDFMA

-230 SFTLPRTQENATE
+230 SFTLPRTQENAAE
-243 FELLVVDNIL
+243 FELLVVDNVL
-253 YLDEKKYN
+253 YLDEKKYK

-269 VSLHQENGVLT
+269 VSLHQENGMLT

-300 TVSKKLSIKEALDI
+300 TVSKKLNIKEALDI

-338 NFGEKNSTELMDEII
+338 NFGEKNSTELMDQII

-371 KMGQEI
+371 KMGQKI

-405 YGAQKETDS
+405 YGAQKETES
-414 VSKSKDDSKTTKD
+414 VSKSKNDSKITED

-435 EKEPEYVF
+435 ESEPEYVF

-467 IKDERYKKSSSIIS
+467 IKDERYKKASSIIS

-505 KLLEIEQDFW
+505 KLREIEQDFW